1 MKIDGERWGFHSNRP
16 GSCKVTC
23 TGKRLMLF
31 RRGSTVNSE
40 TTFLSPRMGRV
51 EHIHFVGIGGAGMC
65 GIAEVLH
72 NEGYRITGSDITE
85 NRVVQRLQSL
95 GIDVYI
101 GHQVD
106 NINHADVVVRS
117 TAIDADNPEIV
128 AAVKQMIPVIP
139 RAAMLAE
146 LMRFRH
152 GIAIAGTHG
161 KTTTTSLVSSLL
173 AEGGLD
179 PSFVI
184 GGKLNSCGSNAQLGK
199 SAYFVVEADESDAS
213 FLFLKPMMAVVTNI
227 DADHMSTYGDDFDKL
242 RQTFVEFLHHL
253 PFYGPAVLCVDDN
266 EVRRILPLIQRPKLT
281 YGFSDDAHYRAI
293 NWIQNGLLSEFT
305 VRRPAPCHDL
315 TIQFK
320 WPGRHNVLNALA
332 AIAIATELGV
342 DDQSIV
348 NGLFN
353 FQGVG
358 RRFQILGERHF
369 SQGSSLIVDDYG
381 HHPQEIK
388 ATIDAF
394 RKVWP
399 NKRLVHVFQPHRYT
413 RTQSLFSDFVD
424 VLSLSDELLILD
436 IYSAGEL
443 AIPGVSSELL
453 VNQINQLSPK
463 ATLVAEQNIEQHLD
477 KLVRDGDVI
486 LMQGAGSIGQISV
499 NLMQEM
505 RETV

>member
-1 MKIDGERWGFHSNRP
+1 MGSND
-16 GSCKVTC
+16 S
-23 TGKRLMLF
+23 
-31 RRGSTVNSE
+31 
-40 TTFLSPRMGRV
+40 FLSPRMGRV
-51 EHIHFVGIGGAGMC
+51 EHIHFVGIGGAGMS

-72 NEGYRITGSDITE
+72 NEGYHISGSDVSE
-85 NRVVQRLQSL
+85 GRVVQRLKSL
-95 GIDVYI
+95 GIQVHI
-101 GHQVD
+101 GHRVE
-106 NINHADVVVRS
+106 NINQADVVVRS
-117 TAIDADNPEIV
+117 TAIDSSNPEII
-128 AAVKQMIPVIP
+128 AAYQQMIPVIP

-227 DADHMSTYGDDFDKL
+227 DADHMGTYGNDFDKL
-242 RQTFVEFLHHL
+242 RNTFVEFLHHL
-253 PFYGPAVLCVDDN
+253 PFYGPAVMCVDDK
-266 EVRRILPLIQRPKLT
+266 EVRGILPLIQRPMLT
-281 YGFSDDAHYRAI
+281 YGFSESAHFRAVD
-293 NWIQNGLLSEFT
+293 WRQNGLLSEFT
-305 VRRPAPCHDL
+305 VLRPAPYGEL
-315 TIQFK
+315 SIQFK

-342 DDQSIV
+342 NDESIV
-348 NGLFN
+348 NGLLK

-369 SQGSSLIVDDYG
+369 TQGTSLVVDDYG
-381 HHPQEIK
+381 HHPREIR

-394 RKVWP
+394 RSVWP
-399 NKRLVHVFQPHRYT
+399 DKRLVHVFQPHRYS

-424 VLSLSDELLILD
+424 VLSMSDELLLLD
-436 IYSAGEL
+436 IYAAGEQI
-443 AIPGVSSELL
+443 IPGVSSELL
-453 VNQINQLSPK
+453 VNKINLQSPK
-463 ATLVAEQNIEQHLD
+463 ATLVTEHNFEQHLD
-477 KLVRDGDVI
+477 KLIKDGDVI
-486 LMQGAGSIGQISV
+486 LMQGAGNIGQLAI
-499 NLMQEM
+499 NLMQPLRE